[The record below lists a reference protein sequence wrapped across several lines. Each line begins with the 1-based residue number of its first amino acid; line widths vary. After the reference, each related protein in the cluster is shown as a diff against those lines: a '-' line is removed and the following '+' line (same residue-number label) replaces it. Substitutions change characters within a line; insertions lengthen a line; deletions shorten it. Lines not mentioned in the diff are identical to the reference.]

1 MSPALRAPAAGPP
14 PAGPPP
20 AGPPGTRP
28 GRRRIEG
35 ARRLLARRPGTVLLV
50 AAAAMLLL
58 TWIPAC
64 LQPGM
69 VDLRVYRSAAPH
81 LLGGDLYAFRLD
93 LPGPDLF
100 PLPFTYPPF
109 AALLFLPLSWMPWP
123 PVSAAW
129 TAASILALCVLVHC
143 CLRMADPDAPAARH
157 RRRVLLW
164 SAALLWTEPVAVT
177 LALGQINLLLAAG
190 VAYAVGR
197 RSAAAGLGVGLAA
210 GVKLVPAVTGVYFL
224 AHRRWAAAGWSA
236 AAGAAT
242 VAAGWWAAP
251 RAAADFWLHA
261 VGDAARV
268 GPVGSV
274 LNQSLR
280 GALSRTLGH
289 DAGWS
294 AVWWACAIPAVLLAL
309 AAVARTVRRADPLG
323 ALLAVQVLGLLVS
336 PISWC
341 HHWVWAVA
349 AVLWLAHA
357 PHRTRGRIAA
367 LTAWGLVLGGHLV
380 HWLALAQPDIWRF
393 GRPWYLAALGWGY
406 PACAALTL
414 VTLLLPTAGERAGS
428 HPGSTS
434 GSTSGR
440 PGGRGG
446 RGGRRPE
453 RVPAA
458 DRRPHPDGAT

>member
-1 MSPALRAPAAGPP
+1 MRPAPRAPVAGPP
-14 PAGPPP
+14 PAASPDARP
-20 AGPPGTRP
+20 A
-28 GRRRIEG
+28 RRHIER
-35 ARRLLARRPGTVLLV
+35 ARRLAARRPGTVLLA

-81 LLGGDLYAFRLD
+81 LLGGDLYAFRLT
-93 LPGPDLF
+93 LPGTDLF

-109 AALLFLPLSWMPWP
+109 AALLFLPLSRVPWP

-129 TAASILALCVLVHC
+129 TAASIAALCVLVHC

-164 SAALLWTEPVAVT
+164 SAALLWTEPVAGT

-197 RSAAAGLGVGLAA
+197 RSAAAAGAGVGLAA

-224 AHRRWAAAGWSA
+224 AQRRWAAACWTA

-251 RAAADFWLHA
+251 GAAADFWLHA
-261 VGDAARV
+261 VGDAGRV

-294 AVWWACAIPAVLLAL
+294 AAWWACAVPAVLLAL
-309 AAVARTVRRADPLG
+309 AAVVRTVRRADPLG
-323 ALLAVQVLGLLVS
+323 ALLAVQLLGLLVS
-336 PISWC
+336 PIAWF

-357 PHRTRGRIAA
+357 PHRTRGRTAA
-367 LTAWGLVLGGHLV
+367 LTAWGLALGGHLV
-380 HWLALAQPDIWRF
+380 HWLGMAQPDIWQF

-414 VTLLLPTAGERAGS
+414 VTLLLPVAGEHAGS
-428 HPGSTS
+428 GPGGAS
-434 GSTSGR
+434 GSASGGAESR
-440 PGGRGG
+440 SR
-446 RGGRRPE
+446 RGRRGRRSPE
-453 RVPAA
+453 RVSAA
-458 DRRPHPDGAT
+458 GTGPRPDGAT